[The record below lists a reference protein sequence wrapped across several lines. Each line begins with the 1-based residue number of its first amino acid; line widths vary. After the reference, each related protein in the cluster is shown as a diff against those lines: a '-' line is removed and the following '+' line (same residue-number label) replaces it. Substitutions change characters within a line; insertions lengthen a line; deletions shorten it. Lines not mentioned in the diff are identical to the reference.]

1 VSCGGH
7 GVSPKFA
14 LPRDVIR
21 RGFVLEVI
29 AASDQDIRMADD
41 DHSEQIS
48 DLEAEIERLARV
60 AEGCRKIILISK
72 VAIAIGGLLLIT
84 TILGLIR
91 LDQMILAG
99 SLVLVLG
106 GIVAAGSNVTTLAQT
121 TEAMQDKEAL
131 RASLI
136 DALDLPV
143 VSGGTPTLH

>member
-1 VSCGGH
+1 
-7 GVSPKFA
+7 
-14 LPRDVIR
+14 
-21 RGFVLEVI
+21 
-29 AASDQDIRMADD
+29 MADD
-41 DHSEQIS
+41 DRSEQIS

-143 VSGGTPTLH
+143 VSGGTQTLH

>member
-1 VSCGGH
+1 
-7 GVSPKFA
+7 
-14 LPRDVIR
+14 
-21 RGFVLEVI
+21 
-29 AASDQDIRMADD
+29 MAGDD
-41 DHSEQIS
+41 RSEEIS

-84 TILGLIR
+84 TIFGLIR
-91 LDQMILAG
+91 LDQTVLAG

-121 TEAMQDKEAL
+121 TAAIQDKEAL
-131 RASLI
+131 RAKLI

-143 VSGGTPTLH
+143 VHGSVQAPD